1 MLEGSRCVAK
11 TKGYDVVFKVTVPGS
26 KGRLPF
32 FPFGHSEQV
41 VTISHIQGREP
52 FCLSDLVQKLRDQGE
67 GVSILDR
74 DLVDS
79 PVIHAETEAAV
90 GLLDE
95 EDGGTGGGLGVSD
108 DPFP

>member
-1 MLEGSRCVAK
+1 MLKGSRCVAK
-11 TKGYDVVFKVTVPGS
+11 TKGHHVVFKVTVPGS

-41 VTISHIQGREP
+41 VTISHVQGREA
-52 FCLSDLVQKLRDQGE
+52 FCLTDLVQELRDQGE
-67 GVSILDR
+67 GVSVLDR

-79 PVIHAETEAAV
+79 AVIHAETEAAV
-90 GLLDE
+90 SLLDK

-108 DPFP
+108 EPFP